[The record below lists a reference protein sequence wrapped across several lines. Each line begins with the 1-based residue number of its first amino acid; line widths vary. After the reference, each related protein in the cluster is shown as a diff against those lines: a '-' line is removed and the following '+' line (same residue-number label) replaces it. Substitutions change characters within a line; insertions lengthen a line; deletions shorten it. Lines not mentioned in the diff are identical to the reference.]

1 MSQTD
6 ERIFALMAHA
16 EDLQRVADKILD
28 NTAADSRKL
37 ETEGA
42 NAVLSAIRGG
52 MDRAVKETKTGF
64 EEAAKGLK
72 EAAGEAQASSA
83 VLRRTGLMQGVFL
96 LAVALVV
103 GGVGFAVMG
112 FIGKS
117 KLAELAELKATIRE
131 ERTTLSEL
139 QAETWGLILVHY
151 DDGTRGIILPKGV
164 KVERTGALKDGRG
177 AIIIKP

>member
-16 EDLQRVADKILD
+16 EDLQRIANKVLE
-28 NTAADSRKL
+28 NTAAASRRL
-37 ETEGA
+37 ETESA

-52 MDRAVKETKTGF
+52 MDRTLKETKTGI
-64 EEAAKGLK
+64 EEAARGLK
-72 EAAGEAQASSA
+72 EVAGEAQAAST
-83 VLRRTGLMQGVFL
+83 VLRSTGLMQGVFL
-96 LAVALVV
+96 LAVALVI
-103 GGVGFAVMG
+103 GGIGFAVMG

-117 KLAELAELKATIRE
+117 RIAELAELKAAIQG
-131 ERTTLSEL
+131 ERATLSEL
-139 QAETWGLILVHY
+139 QAETWGLTLVHY
-151 DDGTRGIILPKGV
+151 DDGTRGIILPIGV